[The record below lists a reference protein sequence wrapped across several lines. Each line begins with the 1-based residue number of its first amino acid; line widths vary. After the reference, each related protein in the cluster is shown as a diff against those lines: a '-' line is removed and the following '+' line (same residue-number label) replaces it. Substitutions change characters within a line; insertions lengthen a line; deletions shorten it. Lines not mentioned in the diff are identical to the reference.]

1 MIKNKKVPVKQT
13 ALYHLIDLFKKKD
26 SISPSDSWA
35 EVTTAGSKG
44 LLSKEGFNWLVSTI
58 QNDTLGRKSMPLS
71 KVKHLVEERI
81 KLEWHQKYKFTKPLP
96 KPYQYYLQ
104 QLGNLIPSLMLERV
118 SFIECWILEQL
129 ALHVSRIY

>member
-1 MIKNKKVPVKQT
+1 M
-13 ALYHLIDLFKKKD
+13 YHLIDLFRKKD

-58 QNDTLGRKSMPLS
+58 QNDTLGGKSMPLS

-81 KLEWHQKYKFTKPLP
+81 KLEWHQKYNFTKPLP
-96 KPYQYYLQ
+96 KLRHSTLYTYANKIMAQKVFNIYSSV
-104 QLGNLIPSLMLERV
+104 NRKTE
-118 SFIECWILEQL
+118 
-129 ALHVSRIY
+129 SRSTAE